1 MAAAPSALTSSRI
14 CCAIPANCKESDFH
28 GPYNKLLNYNLPPD
42 TDFIVVP
49 LVVPQYL
56 KAASGYG
63 YLYGYVADFIV
74 SFEIRLENKP
84 VLIVQ
89 LKGPTAIQHIS
100 TRAEADDQIRG
111 RIIDL
116 AEHCPLD
123 TLHAVSAFGTRLC
136 FYSLDVENRG
146 ARIDPRRI
154 DGDPDMVNDYAP
166 AVRWSRDVLEAS
178 GEDKLLAVID
188 EIKAGCAQLS

>member
-1 MAAAPSALTSSRI
+1 S
-14 CCAIPANCKESDFH
+14 IPANCKESDFH
-28 GPYNKLLNYNLPPD
+28 GPYNKLLNYYFPPD
-42 TDFIVVP
+42 TDFTVVP

-63 YLYGYVADFIV
+63 YVANFIV

-89 LKGPTAIQHIS
+89 LKGPTAIHHIS

-136 FYSLDVENRG
+136 FYSLDMENRG

-166 AVRWSRDVLEAS
+166 AVRWNRDVLEAS